1 MDLKEFLDLYD
12 NWNGFLTI
20 NDDEVMEKV
29 GRNIH
34 LYSMWVTSRFVDAK
48 RNDPIMEAKVI
59 SFGFYGE
66 ELCIRIRRGQSEM
79 ENKRAVNAIRIYWD
93 GITPM
98 ADLKFAYGEPV
109 TIQWNDAK
117 ERAKYAN
124 GINAYTLIYD
134 EREKPKWE
142 DFGH

>member
-1 MDLKEFLDLYD
+1 MELKEFLDLYD

-66 ELCIRIRRGQSEM
+66 ELCIRIRRGQNKM
-79 ENKRAVNAIRIYWD
+79 EKKVVNAIRIYWD
-93 GITPM
+93 GIRVM
-98 ADLKFAYGEPV
+98 ADLKFPYGDME
-109 TIQWNDAK
+109 TIEWTNESQR
-117 ERAKYAN
+117 EEYVIN
-124 GINAYTLIYD
+124 GYTLIYD